1 MGFRCTSVCIQL
13 TRFHVCFQD
22 VREHRRKK
30 NDRNFPSS
38 SSSFPLSLFLFSR
51 KRMLM
56 SKTKW
61 LAREKENNIHLK
73 KVDGAIRQEQLLTD
87 RLGTVNLR
95 FVFFDQ
101 IFPLEIRG

>member
-1 MGFRCTSVCIQL
+1 
-13 TRFHVCFQD
+13 
-22 VREHRRKK
+22 
-30 NDRNFPSS
+30 
-38 SSSFPLSLFLFSR
+38 
-51 KRMLM
+51 M

-61 LAREKENNIHLK
+61 LAREEENNIHLR